1 MRRKSSSG
9 TPEECTTPMKMRRRK
24 VEMNRIVFFIGVK
37 VTKYGKASQLNIIDF
52 FKLLN
57 KLIKVTPFFFQRP
70 LDQENDEN
78 QKGV

>member
-1 MRRKSSSG
+1 MGSSG
-9 TPEECTTPMKMRRRK
+9 TPEECTPLVKMRRRK
-24 VEMNRIVFFIGVK
+24 VEMNRIVFFIEVK

-70 LDQENDEN
+70 LGQENDKN